1 MEISQGNSLCSYLH
15 LTQAKMS
22 DFSFFF
28 FFTKLES
35 RRAEQV
41 LPRVGGL
48 VTEGKGRWQE
58 KWVGG

>member
-1 MEISQGNSLCSYLH
+1 
-15 LTQAKMS
+15 MS